1 MPDLAHWFGQDL
13 SGDATGDLLTID
25 GTVRGQQRV
34 LRRLLTNPGDYIWHT
49 DYGAG
54 LGRYVGQNLNVD
66 VIRAVIR
73 AQLRLERAVAR
84 TPIPTIAV
92 TPIAQGVFVRIVY
105 VDAVTGEP
113 VTLSF
118 DVNV

>member
-1 MPDLAHWFGQDL
+1 MPDLAHWFGQDV
-13 SGDATGDLLTID
+13 STDATGDLLTVE

-54 LGRYVGQNLNVD
+54 LGRYVGANLNVE

-73 AQLRLERAVAR
+73 AQLRLESAVAK
-84 TPIPTIAV
+84 TPIPTVTV
-92 TPIAQGVFVRIVY
+92 TPIAQGVFVRVSY
-105 VDAVTGEP
+105 TDAPSGEP
-113 VTLSF
+113 VTLKF
-118 DVNV
+118 DVNA